1 MLSPFT
7 SHQYKF
13 YQKTLIFHN
22 FFKSPLNPF
31 GDWWV
36 LINGNRFWWSEGDRW
51 CTTLCWGSHK
61 CCLFPCVFP
70 VLSLRVYWLPGYVM
84 GESLL
89 ANFPLLMR
97 FPIWVS
103 SSSCAA
109 NLQASFKVGRVIFLA
124 PQMPTQVWFHQELS
138 WNSYWWCQ
146 RICIWND
153 PEYPDWQEWHVR

>member
-1 MLSPFT
+1 MEIGSDEVKVTDDVQHCAEGVTSVVCSLVYFLYCLWECIDFLDMSWPVTYVAYFT
-7 SHQYKF
+7 TKISIRCLQWILRHYP
-13 YQKTLIFHN
+13 H
-22 FFKSPLNPF
+22 
-31 GDWWV
+31 
-36 LINGNRFWWSEGDRW
+36 
-51 CTTLCWGSHK
+51 LCYHW
-61 CCLFPCVFP
+61 
-70 VLSLRVYWLPGYVM
+70 
-84 GESLL
+84 ESLL

-153 PEYPDWQEWHVR
+153 PEYTDWQEWHVR